1 MDAPGQFEIGE
12 FSKDLECAICLEPWK
27 DPVELQPCKHVFCR
41 ECVQRLDK
49 CPDCRQGINS
59 LAPPNRILVN
69 MASEVQ
75 VQCKRCSWKGSRAAS
90 STHRCDGNA
99 AAPAM
104 NQNSSNRS
112 PQAQGWPPPGQ
123 SPPQPAGP
131 TQCRP
136 PYAQP
141 QGFAPQRQQPP
152 QGYPPYAQPQGFA
165 PAAPQ
170 GAAYSAHPQQQAY
183 PPFPQQQAYPPY
195 PQQQAYPPYP
205 QAQGYPPYAQ
215 GQFYPPYPQAQGYPP
230 MQPNPPFPQGQSQ
243 GYPQQPAQGSRQ
255 EALKDKGND
264 AFRNRKYAEAIDW
277 YTKAIDVDPNCEG
290 AAALYSNRAASYSS
304 MGHHDKAI
312 EDAEKCILLRPDW
325 VKGYFRKG
333 TALEAMNRLDDC
345 CKAFEDALK
354 TEPNNGEVQENV
366 NTLRAKVKERNEK
379 VTPNACT
386 TMEQAKTIGNSLFAH
401 GKYDR
406 ASEFY
411 GRAIALA
418 TQNNEDKANCYSNRA
433 ACRQQIHDFK
443 GVIEDA
449 NSALAIDPNHVK
461 ALFRRG
467 VAEEGLEKW
476 QKALDDYNTVMRLSP
491 GMSNVSQAITRC
503 QRALRN

>member
-1 MDAPGQFEIGE
+1 M
-12 FSKDLECAICLEPWK
+12 S
-27 DPVELQPCKHVFCR
+27 
-41 ECVQRLDK
+41 
-49 CPDCRQGINS
+49 
-59 LAPPNRILVN
+59 
-69 MASEVQ
+69 
-75 VQCKRCSWKGSRAAS
+75 
-90 STHRCDGNA
+90 
-99 AAPAM
+99 
-104 NQNSSNRS
+104 
-112 PQAQGWPPPGQ
+112 
-123 SPPQPAGP
+123 
-131 TQCRP
+131 
-136 PYAQP
+136 
-141 QGFAPQRQQPP
+141 
-152 QGYPPYAQPQGFA
+152 
-165 PAAPQ
+165 
-170 GAAYSAHPQQQAY
+170 
-183 PPFPQQQAYPPY
+183 
-195 PQQQAYPPYP
+195 
-205 QAQGYPPYAQ
+205 
-215 GQFYPPYPQAQGYPP
+215 
-230 MQPNPPFPQGQSQ
+230 
-243 GYPQQPAQGSRQ
+243 Q
-255 EALKDKGND
+255 EAFKNKGND
-264 AFRNRKYAEAIDW
+264 AFKNKKYAEAIDW

-312 EDAEKCILLRPDW
+312 EDAEKCIRLRPDW
-325 VKGYFRKG
+325 LKGYFRKG

-354 TEPNNGEVQENV
+354 AEPNNGEVQEKV
-366 NTLRAKVKERNEK
+366 NTLRAKVRERNEK

-386 TMEQAKTIGNSLFAH
+386 TMEQAKTIGNSLFAN

-461 ALFRRG
+461 ALFRRA

-491 GMSNVSQAITRC
+491 GMSNVSQGITRC